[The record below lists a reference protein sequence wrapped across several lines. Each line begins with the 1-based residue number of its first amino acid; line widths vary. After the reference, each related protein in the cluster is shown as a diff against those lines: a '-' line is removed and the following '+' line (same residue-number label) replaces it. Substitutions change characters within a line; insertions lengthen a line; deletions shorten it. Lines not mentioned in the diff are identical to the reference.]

1 MENNNL
7 PPPGGGNQPEPT
19 PLKFYEFRSRT
30 NSINDNIIHNIL
42 EKHIPI
48 TIATSICFTTTT
60 TTSFASPIASS
71 SLQSYTTSS
80 VIHLNRPKMS
90 TIQNPIPVFEN
101 NSKRKS
107 SPPIKTM
114 NNNNKAKKQKTIK
127 SWLSAPK
134 QQTPFNRFEL
144 LSSDDSDSD
153 EDDNVSNIPQNVP
166 KTAKPPPIFLQ
177 NVEYI
182 AKLTSGLDQIA
193 ENQYHLKILQ
203 NNEVNIQATESQ
215 FYSSIIK
222 LLDKKNS
229 CYYT

>member
-42 EKHIPI
+42 EKHIPT

-114 NNNNKAKKQKTIK
+114 NNNNKAKKLLNRGYQLQSNKPHSIDLSYSRQMIQTVMKTTTSQIYLK
-127 SWLSAPK
+127 MFQK
-134 QQTPFNRFEL
+134 QQNL
-144 LSSDDSDSD
+144 L
-153 EDDNVSNIPQNVP
+153 QYFY
-166 KTAKPPPIFLQ
+166 KTLSTLPNLPL
-177 NVEYI
+177 V
-182 AKLTSGLDQIA
+182 
-193 ENQYHLKILQ
+193 
-203 NNEVNIQATESQ
+203 
-215 FYSSIIK
+215 
-222 LLDKKNS
+222 
-229 CYYT
+229 